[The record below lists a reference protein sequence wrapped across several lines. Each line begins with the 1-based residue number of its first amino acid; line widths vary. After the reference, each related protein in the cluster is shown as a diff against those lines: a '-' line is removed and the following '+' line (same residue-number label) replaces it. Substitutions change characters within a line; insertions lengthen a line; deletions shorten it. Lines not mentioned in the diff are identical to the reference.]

1 MAPGGT
7 GVDPEPRCWD
17 EPKDPGPWPL
27 ARLAARFTT
36 FLFRTAPKPPEGS
49 SGAARRDFRSSGQ
62 PCGIDVTLISSEQQ
76 QASVISQI
84 SDGCRGLSRF
94 AMAMFLDVL
103 EILWHRTVYLET
115 VIRQACVAEPQQPGS
130 QPALAAKSQSPCLT
144 SSPALLSKLIG
155 LCKPHNTT
163 LPPPQQPTKQT
174 AQGCRLLVAR
184 KRRGKPYQ
192 IDCTSRGTG
201 LSLRDEMNCQRSAAN
216 PDGLVLSLPQLWS
229 SGNRN
234 VTSCQPLGQRA
245 ITTPRTRG
253 PRGKT
258 TKREAMESAGQV
270 RQVISTPLSPSLP
283 PI

>member
-144 SSPALLSKLIG
+144 LLACFAVQINWLMQT
-155 LCKPHNTT
+155 PQHN
-163 LPPPQQPTKQT
+163 PPPTT
-174 AQGCRLLVAR
+174 ATDLSRPRRVEGCLLLASDGENHIRLIARVAG
-184 KRRGKPYQ
+184 RG
-192 IDCTSRGTG
+192 
-201 LSLRDEMNCQRSAAN
+201 
-216 PDGLVLSLPQLWS
+216 
-229 SGNRN
+229 
-234 VTSCQPLGQRA
+234 
-245 ITTPRTRG
+245 
-253 PRGKT
+253 
-258 TKREAMESAGQV
+258 
-270 RQVISTPLSPSLP
+270 SPFGMR
-283 PI
+283 